1 MGMFDYVA
9 CDYPLPGDYKT
20 SECYFQTKDYE
31 SKLWRLRIT
40 ADGYLMRREISGVGE
55 SIAEMYGE
63 QYSEDELLS
72 EEQEGT
78 YHGDMVF
85 YDGGKNFVARFWR
98 GRVQHLNILIHA
110 PTHYQPCKHM
120 AYPGK
125 FLSRPLRIPL
135 LMDQPVL
142 HFVRGGK
149 HRTPGRIARR

>member
-72 EEQEGT
+72 EE
-78 YHGDMVF
+78 H
-85 YDGGKNFVARFWR
+85 
-98 GRVQHLNILIHA
+98 
-110 PTHYQPCKHM
+110 
-120 AYPGK
+120 
-125 FLSRPLRIPL
+125 LSRRYG
-135 LMDQPVL
+135 VL
-142 HFVRGGK
+142 
-149 HRTPGRIARR
+149 